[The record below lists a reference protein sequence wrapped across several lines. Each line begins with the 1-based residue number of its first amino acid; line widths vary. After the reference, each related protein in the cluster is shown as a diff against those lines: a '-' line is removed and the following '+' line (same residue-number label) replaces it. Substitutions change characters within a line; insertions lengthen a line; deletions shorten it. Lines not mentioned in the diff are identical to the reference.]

1 MVLSV
6 TLNLAYMKS
15 VIYVL
20 FSAMFQTV
28 VELMLVVALKEI
40 NKTLEVNFSCL
51 DNKDAGG
58 EGGVGGEAMITATA
72 MEKSLLHKFRLCF
85 QALSR

>member
-51 DNKDAGG
+51 DNKDAGM
-58 EGGVGGEAMITATA
+58 GGWGGIAMITATA

>member
-58 EGGVGGEAMITATA
+58 GVGGGSNDNGHGNGKVTVT
-72 MEKSLLHKFRLCF
+72 
-85 QALSR
+85 

>member
-1 MVLSV
+1 
-6 TLNLAYMKS
+6 
-15 VIYVL
+15 
-20 FSAMFQTV
+20 MFQTV

-58 EGGVGGEAMITATA
+58 GGGGEEMITATA

>member
-51 DNKDAGG
+51 DNKDAGR
-58 EGGVGGEAMITATA
+58 GGGGGGDSNDNGHGNGKVTVT
-72 MEKSLLHKFRLCF
+72 
-85 QALSR
+85 

>member
-58 EGGVGGEAMITATA
+58 GGGEVAMITATA
-72 MEKSLLHKFRLCF
+72 MEKPLLHKFRLCF